1 MIEQLTGRVTI
12 ENDVVFGTGGGRD
25 LKCDIYHPPNEAT
38 NRPGLLLIHG
48 GGWRSGDRSQLR
60 YYGIQLARYGFLGVA
75 CEYRLTG
82 ESLWPSQIHD
92 VKAAL
97 RWMRA
102 NAGKLGINAEKICVT
117 GNSAGAH
124 LALMLGCETSEFE
137 GEGGNPDVSSKCSA
151 ITAVYPPTNLNRGGS
166 GERYSFLF
174 GKEAGADVAEKASP
188 IHYADRPFPPTLLIH
203 GNADKTVAPSESFN
217 MYEALKKAEADVEL
231 HMYDGAPHAF
241 DRLVE
246 YARVCVQLM
255 LIFFDYKVIHPRS
268 PDAPAESE

>member
-1 MIEQLTGRVTI
+1 MIEQLPGRVTI

-25 LKCDIYHPPNEAT
+25 LKCDIYHPPNDAT
-38 NRPGLLLIHG
+38 SRPGLLLIHG

-60 YYGIQLARYGFLGVA
+60 YYGIQLARYGFVGVA

-82 ESLWPSQIHD
+82 EALWPAQIHD

-102 NAGKLGINAEKICVT
+102 NAVKLGIDAKKICVT

-124 LALMLGCETSEFE
+124 LALMLGCETREFE
-137 GEGGNPDVSSKCSA
+137 GEGGNPDVSSDCA
-151 ITAVYPPTNLNRGGS
+151 VITAIYPPTGLSRGRS
-166 GERYSFLF
+166 GDGYSFLF
-174 GKEAGADVAEKASP
+174 GKEAGEDVAVKASP
-188 IHYADRPFPPTLLIH
+188 IHYADKPFPPTLLIH

-217 MYEALKKAEADVEL
+217 MYDALKKAGAEVEL
-231 HMYDGAPHAF
+231 HMFDGAPHAF
-241 DRLVE
+241 DRLAE

-255 LIFFDYKVIHPRS
+255 LIFFDYKAINPRS
-268 PDAPAESE
+268 PDAPTES